1 MPSVEDLPGARD
13 QVQAFGGQ
21 SPVQIPIR
29 TLTAF
34 RRSVNPP
41 QPNPNPAGT
50 WSATPPGREPV
61 QELPPPP
68 PRSFLSRLR
77 AWRVPPAVALVALSI
92 TLAEILTGSTP
103 VAALV
108 DPLVL
113 LELLGLY
120 GAGAL
125 LIRDLSIRWGNGW
138 VSIFLL
144 GFAYAIAEEGIAT
157 KTLVDP
163 SRPSISYL
171 GSLLHAGGINWGVV
185 AGILPFHALYS
196 IGLPI
201 LLVELLF
208 PETRG
213 RRFLGNR
220 GLVGA
225 FIALAT
231 TVTIGYFGFDPHYFE
246 GYPVLGLLLLVL
258 VAFVVLAWK
267 LPGRILLPSTPR
279 PTRAPRWFLAVGA
292 GYAAAWAFFD
302 LLFPGLTPFPGLM
315 ILGEAVS
322 APLAILLVR
331 RHLGREEN
339 DREKMDLALGL
350 LSWYVP
356 WVVLLVILGD
366 ALALIPFV
374 LLFAVL
380 WHRRS
385 RRNGIPSGAAAS

>member
-1 MPSVEDLPGARD
+1 MNP
-13 QVQAFGGQ
+13 
-21 SPVQIPIR
+21 
-29 TLTAF
+29 TLGD
-34 RRSVNPP
+34 
-41 QPNPNPAGT
+41 PNREGT
-50 WSATPPGREPV
+50 RSATPAGPEWVRD
-61 QELPPPP
+61 LPPPP
-68 PRSFLSRLR
+68 PPSFRSHVR
-77 AWRVPPAVALVALSI
+77 AQRILPAVVLVALSI
-92 TLAEILTGSTP
+92 TIAELLTGSTP

-108 DPLVL
+108 NPFVL

-120 GAGAL
+120 GAGSL
-125 LIRDLSIRWGNGW
+125 LIRELSIRWGNGW

-279 PTRAPRWFLAVGA
+279 PTRAPRWFLGVGA